1 MHCTIPP
8 APSSATHS
16 GCVLVLGRGARSAT
30 RNLRICP
37 VGAQS
42 VTTRLSELQSAAL
55 AESKAQFTMSDAHQN
70 TSATPIGFYGA
81 ETLESYQLAPG
92 DYASYAT
99 SFTSSQGGNSEHLP
113 SRLPPTPPRSLGGT
127 KPDEDAA
134 PVDAVNRRLSSSSAA
149 GASISSCLPGL
160 IAFLYSSSE
169 TPTREGASCRPPSL
183 LLHHLALSG
192 QTGAAYNS

>member
-1 MHCTIPP
+1 
-8 APSSATHS
+8 
-16 GCVLVLGRGARSAT
+16 
-30 RNLRICP
+30 
-37 VGAQS
+37 
-42 VTTRLSELQSAAL
+42 
-55 AESKAQFTMSDAHQN
+55 MSDAQQN

-134 PVDAVNRRLSSSSAA
+134 PVDAVNRRLSSSSAT

-160 IAFLYSSSE
+160 IAFPYSSSK
-169 TPTREGASCRPPSL
+169 TRHVKVPAVHDL
-183 LLHHLALSG
+183 LYYCITWICPDKPVPLTIRVA
-192 QTGAAYNS
+192 QAQY